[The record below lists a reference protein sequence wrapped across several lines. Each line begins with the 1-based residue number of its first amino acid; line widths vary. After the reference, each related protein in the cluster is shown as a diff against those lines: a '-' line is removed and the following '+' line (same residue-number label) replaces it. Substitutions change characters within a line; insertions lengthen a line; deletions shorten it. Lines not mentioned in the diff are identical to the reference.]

1 MKKEIMELLN
11 KDEGSIELKKDF
23 YLIRYTK
30 DALDNEVD
38 KLEIEFRPYYGK
50 CWKDTCIK
58 SRNFTEIKQEILDF
72 MKLALNEYNE
82 FVIKEFENG
91 KM

>member
-1 MKKEIMELLN
+1 MKKEIMGLLN

-23 YLIRYTK
+23 YLRRATK
-30 DALDNEVD
+30 DVFDNKINLLKV
-38 KLEIEFRPYYGK
+38 EFRPYYGK

-58 SRNFTEIKQEILDF
+58 SRNFTEIKQEILEF
-72 MKLALNEYNE
+72 MKTALNKYNE

-91 KM
+91 HI